1 MATISE
7 SAGHTAKTVAPFG
20 LWESEVTKEAVFQ
33 GTSALSSPRVCRRTG
48 RAYFTESRPDGVN
61 YIVEIKTA
69 GPSSSDASP
78 ELKDV
83 LPAGYNA
90 RSRVYE
96 YGGGPYAILGG
107 GSGGRLVFSNKA
119 DDSVN
124 VLDADSG
131 SVTKLV
137 HTPKLRYGDFDAH
150 PRGGDDGQPW
160 VLAVEEDHAVSDV
173 PEKVQNYVVAI
184 NTQTGEVKRLASGA
198 DLYMYPRFS
207 LDGSK
212 VCWVEWDF
220 PDMPWSGVRL
230 FWADWSGETGSLSNV
245 EHVAGDAEASATEP
259 RWGPDGYLYY
269 CHETTDWRQIYRR
282 RPGQAEATLID
293 IKGLEDVEFGRPTMA
308 LANNSYDLLSDK
320 CLVAVY
326 IKNGTSSIVQ
336 VNLDTFEYK
345 DVSVPLADV
354 ERDGITRFN
363 DNSFLAIGTGHT
375 TPQALYSISLESN
388 GKANMTTVRKSTTQT
403 FDSAVFSVPEHI
415 EFQSK
420 KQPSRKIHGFYW
432 PPHNPGFTGPEGQK
446 PPLIVQSHG
455 GPTSHTPP
463 GLKLDLQYWNTRGY
477 ATFAINYSGSTGHG
491 KAYRDSLNANWGV
504 LDVDDVAEAVAHLA
518 ESGRTDGALT
528 TGIRGGS
535 AGGYSVLQALCC
547 YPDIFA
553 GGVCLYGI
561 SEVKLLLD
569 ETHKMECRYV
579 DNLMFTA
586 EMDAEQRAKVMHDR
600 SPVYHAGNITAP
612 LLILHGDEDNVV
624 PISQAYTMYDDIKKR
639 GGEVKLVKFEGE
651 GHGFRKG
658 ENLIT
663 GQTEEEEWWKKTL
676 VRK

>member
-1 MATISE
+1 MTTTSPPGT
-7 SAGHTAKTVAPFG
+7 STAKTIAPYG
-20 LWESEVTKEAVFQ
+20 LWESEVTKEAVFR
-33 GTSALSSPRVCRRTG
+33 GTSAISSPRACRRTG

-61 YIVEIKTA
+61 YIVELKSGA
-69 GPSSSDASP
+69 SSS

-107 GSGGRLVFSNKA
+107 GGRLIFSNKA
-119 DDSVN
+119 DDSVSI
-124 VLDADSG
+124 LDADSG
-131 SVTKLV
+131 SVIELV
-137 HTPKLRYGDFDAH
+137 KTPKLRYGDFDAH
-150 PRGGDDGQPW
+150 PDEDGKQPW
-160 VLAVEEDHAVSDV
+160 VLAVEEDHAVSEV
-173 PEKVQNYVVAI
+173 PEKVGNHVVAI
-184 NTQTGEVKRLASGA
+184 NTQTGEVKRLVSGS
-198 DLYMYPRFS
+198 DLYMSPRFS
-207 LDGSK
+207 HDGSK
-212 VCWVEWDF
+212 ICWVEWDF

-230 FWADWSGETGSLSNV
+230 FWADWSGSAGSVSNI
-245 EHVAGDAEASATEP
+245 EHIAGDAAASATEP

-269 CHETTDWRQIYRR
+269 CHELTNWRQIYRR
-282 RPGQAEATLID
+282 QPCQAEATLIK
-293 IKGLEDVEFGRPTMA
+293 INGLEDVEFGKATMA
-308 LANNSYDLLSDK
+308 LANNSYDVLSERY
-320 CLVAVY
+320 LVAVY
-326 IKNGTSSIVQ
+326 LKDGTSSVIKVDL
-336 VNLDTFEYK
+336 NTFEYR
-345 DVSVPLADV
+345 DVTLPLADV
-354 ERDGITRFN
+354 DRDGIARLDDT
-363 DNSFLAIGTGHT
+363 SFLLVGTGHT
-375 TPQALYSISLESN
+375 TPTTLYRVNVDGNEN
-388 GKANMTTVRKSTTQT
+388 NMTTVRVSTTQS
-403 FDSAVFSVPEHI
+403 FDSSLFSTPEHI

-420 KQPSRKIHGFYW
+420 KQPSRMIHGFFW
-432 PPHNPGFTGPEGQK
+432 PPYSPSFTGPEGYK

-455 GPTSHTPP
+455 GPTAHTPP
-463 GLKLDLQYWNTRGY
+463 GLRLDLQYWNTRGY

-504 LDVDDVAEAVAHLA
+504 LDVDDVAEAVAYLA
-518 ESGRTDGALT
+518 ESGRTDGSL

-561 SEVKLLLD
+561 SEVKLLLA

-579 DNLMFTA
+579 DNLMFTND
-586 EMDAEQRAKVMHDR
+586 MDAKQRAKVMHDR

-612 LLILHGDEDNVV
+612 LLMLHGDEDKVV